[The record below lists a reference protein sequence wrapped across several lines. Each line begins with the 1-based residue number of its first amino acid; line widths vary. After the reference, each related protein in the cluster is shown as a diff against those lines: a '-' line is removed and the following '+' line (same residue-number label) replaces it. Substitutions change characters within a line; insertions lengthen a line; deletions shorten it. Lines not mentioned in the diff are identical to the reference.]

1 MALLE
6 IKHLTAGYGAA
17 AVLHALDFA
26 LPQGGIVCMLGRN
39 GVGKT
44 TLLRSIVGQLALQ
57 QGEILFNGQSIK
69 HLPTHHR
76 ARAGIAYVPQ
86 GREIFPALSVQDNL
100 KAAAFGMARTDW
112 REALHAQYDTFP
124 ALREKRQARGG
135 SLSGGQQQML
145 ALARAL
151 MTQPRLLLLDE
162 PSEGIQPSIVAKIA
176 ETIIHIHQRQ
186 GIAVIVVEQNLDFVA
201 RLDAHCHVMDRGR
214 MVFDCSAKQLVQDK
228 TLQQRYL
235 GV

>member
-6 IKHLTAGYGAA
+6 VSRLTAGYGAA
-17 AVLHALDFA
+17 AVLHDLDFA
-26 LPQGGIVCMLGRN
+26 LPDGGMACILGRN

-44 TLLRSIVGQLALQ
+44 TLLRSLAGQLEPQ
-57 QGEILFNGQSIK
+57 QGDIRFKNRSITRLAA
-69 HLPTHHR
+69 HLR
-76 ARAGIAYVPQ
+76 ARAGMAYVPQ

-100 KAAAFGMARTDW
+100 KAAAFGMGRGDW
-112 REALHAQYDTFP
+112 QQALHAQYDTFSV
-124 ALREKRQARGG
+124 LREKRHARGG
-135 SLSGGQQQML
+135 ALSGGQQQIL

-151 MTQPRLLLLDE
+151 MTQPHLLLLDE
-162 PSEGIQPSIVAKIA
+162 PSEGIQPSIVAQIA
-176 ETIIHIHQRQ
+176 DTILHIHQQQ

-201 RLDAHCHVMDRGR
+201 RLNAHCHVMDTGR
-214 MVFDCSAKQLVQDK
+214 MVFDCPAQQLVHDK